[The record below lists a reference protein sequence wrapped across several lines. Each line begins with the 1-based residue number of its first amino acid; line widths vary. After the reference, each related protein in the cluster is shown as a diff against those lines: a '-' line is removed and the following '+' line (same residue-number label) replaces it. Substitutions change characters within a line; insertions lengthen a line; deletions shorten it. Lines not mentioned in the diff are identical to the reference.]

1 MLLPDTMWKLTIHAL
16 ASCKG
21 QGSYLFSGIDGWRL
35 RKRDIKGFRDNPSP
49 KSRKETI
56 ERGLLQIVIKMLRY
70 SSPQLMASVRGP
82 GGEGLSFLQEAG
94 SWEFDRA
101 PQ

>member
-16 ASCKG
+16 AYCKG

-49 KSRKETI
+49 KSNSLERKPS
-56 ERGLLQIVIKMLRY
+56 K
-70 SSPQLMASVRGP
+70 
-82 GGEGLSFLQEAG
+82 EGSYKL
-94 SWEFDRA
+94 
-101 PQ
+101 